1 MSSDVPIDAPP
12 DARAGAWVVTVWAD
26 RAYHD
31 LVLAREGS
39 DDTTTPGEF
48 PADLPAREIRLTAEE
63 TRVGRGGPD
72 VPEIDLGGPP
82 RDPGVSKLHAVLLA
96 LPPDRWVVID
106 AGSTN
111 GTTLNYAEAPLTP
124 DTPVALRSGDRI
136 HVGAWTTLTVERR

>member
-1 MSSDVPIDAPP
+1 MSGDVPAG
-12 DARAGAWVVTVWAD
+12 AGAWVVTVWAD
-26 RAYHD
+26 REYHD
-31 LVLAREGS
+31 LVRARQATEG
-39 DDTTTPGEF
+39 TTAPGDF
-48 PADLPAREIRLTAEE
+48 PADLPPREVTLTADE
-63 TRVGRGGPD
+63 TRIGRGGDPAD
-72 VPEIDLGGPP
+72 TPEIDLGVAPS
-82 RDPGVSKLHAVLLA
+82 DPGVSKLHAVLLA